1 MIKELKYLLFVVT
14 IFLFV
19 FFILKYY
26 FSDENIKKSN
36 IKIISYEKKLNKFVK
51 ELPLIESDTNNII
64 EYVDNNIKKKKEYSF
79 WNLIKWLKKEEL
91 SYVV

>member
-36 IKIISYEKKLNKFVK
+36 IQIISYEKKLNKFVK
-51 ELPLIESDTNNII
+51 DLPLIERDTNNII
-64 EYVDNNIKKKKEYSF
+64 EYVDSNIKKKKEYSF
-79 WNLIKWLKKEEL
+79 WNLIK
-91 SYVV
+91 

>member
-14 IFLFV
+14 IFLFF

-51 ELPLIESDTNNII
+51 DLPLIERDTNNII
-64 EYVDNNIKKKKEYSF
+64 EYVDSNIKKKKEYSF
-79 WNLIKWLKKEEL
+79 WNLIK
-91 SYVV
+91 

>member
-36 IKIISYEKKLNKFVK
+36 IKNLVITDTINNSEKVKNVRNIEVLTISHLVGEAIKRISNSTSV
-51 ELPLIESDTNNII
+51 SDLF
-64 EYVDNNIKKKKEYSF
+64 K
-79 WNLIKWLKKEEL
+79 
-91 SYVV
+91 

>member
-79 WNLIKWLKKEEL
+79 WNLIK
-91 SYVV
+91 